1 MSPNSVDSSSAPQ
14 HIDTDKDRVEM
25 LERQIQDEQISAEE
39 KTGNVIEEHGTR
51 TPEEARLERR
61 LLLKSDFLI
70 LPVIWITYLLAALV
84 RPIST
89 FLGRRELMMLFWT
102 GSLRHRQCRC
112 RWDARGSQPHP

>member
-1 MSPNSVDSSSAPQ
+1 MTSNPVNSSSGPQ
-14 HIDTDKDRVEM
+14 HVDTDKDLVQM

-39 KTGNVIEEHGTR
+39 KTGNVIEHGTR

-84 RPIST
+84 RPTST
-89 FLGRRELMMLFWT
+89 ILK
-102 GSLRHRQCRC
+102 
-112 RWDARGSQPHP
+112 